1 MSKKEKMKISIK
13 AYGLKHTATMTDEST
28 WSEVLDVFIKMLN
41 GVGYSVRDAKKVQE
55 WLDNTE
61 VLDD

>member
-1 MSKKEKMKISIK
+1 MKTEKMKIIMK
-13 AYGLKHTATMTDEST
+13 AYGVKHMAVMTDEST
-28 WSEVLDVFIKMLN
+28 WFEVLDVFIKMLN
-41 GVGYSVRDAKKVQE
+41 AAGYSVRDAKKVQE

>member
-1 MSKKEKMKISIK
+1 MK
-13 AYGLKHTATMTDEST
+13 AYGVKHMAVMTDEST

-41 GVGYSVRDAKKVQE
+41 AAGYSVRDAKKVQE

>member
-1 MSKKEKMKISIK
+1 MKAEKMKIIMK
-13 AYGLKHTATMTDEST
+13 AYGVKHTATMTDEST

-41 GVGYSVRDAKKVQE
+41 SVGYHVRDAKKVQE